1 MKVEGAVVDAS
12 PLIVLCRAGLIDLLP
27 RLFPEILVPGTVW
40 AEIGAGAASDPAV
53 LQLPIAPWAK
63 RVEVAG
69 VPADVAMWNLGAGE
83 SEVLTLA
90 RERPGC
96 RAMVDDAAARAC
108 ARALGIPI
116 LGTGG
121 ALVLAKRR
129 GLIPSVGAALGA
141 LRDAGLWLCADIERL
156 LLQQAGE

>member
-1 MKVEGAVVDAS
+1 VKVEGAVVDAS

-40 AEIGAGAASDPAV
+40 AEIGAGAASDPAAR
-53 LQLPIAPWAK
+53 QIPAAAWAK
-63 RVEVAG
+63 RAEVAAI
-69 VPADVAMWNLGAGE
+69 PPDLATWNLGAGE

-108 ARALGIPI
+108 ARTFAIPI

-141 LRDAGLWLCADIERL
+141 LRDAGLWLSGDIERL